1 MTELDELVAAWR
13 QGDAEAT
20 ERLFRRIYP
29 ELQRLASRSLSAHQ
43 RGLTL
48 DTGSLVHETCMRLLG
63 SDQAL
68 ETALHLRAVAATAM
82 RQIIVDHA
90 RRNLSHKRGGALL
103 QVTLGHAEG
112 DIGNG
117 PLEPADLLDIEM
129 ALQKLAAL
137 GERPVRVAECRF
149 FAGLSEQETAEALG
163 ISRSTVQR
171 EWRKTQAW
179 LQILRGQA
187 EAGPD

>member
-1 MTELDELVAAWR
+1 MSELDDLVAAWR
-13 QGDAEAT
+13 QGDAEAS
-20 ERLFRRIYP
+20 ERLFSQIYP

-48 DTGSLVHETCMRLLG
+48 DTGSLVHEACMRLLG

-68 ETALHLRAVAATAM
+68 ESALHLRAVAATAM

-90 RRNLSHKRGGALL
+90 RRHLSHKRGGALL
-103 QVTLGHAEG
+103 QVTLGQA
-112 DIGNG
+112 DGNASIDA
-117 PLEPADLLDIEM
+117 LEPADLLEIEM

-149 FAGLSEQETAEALG
+149 FAGMSEQETAEALG

-179 LQILRGQA
+179 LKLLRGQA